1 MVLDR
6 GLVVLHALND
16 DCVTRV
22 TSWFP
27 AAKLNTEKVKKEK
40 RKQAQEHINIRNK
53 LSSIHIARILVE
65 SCRVLEGKITKSVT
79 DGEGLVC
86 SPVRV
91 SSRTI
96 RRNNPA

>member
-27 AAKLNTEKVKKEK
+27 AAKLNTEKVKKKKENTHK
-40 RKQAQEHINIRNK
+40 NTSISEISSA
-53 LSSIHIARILVE
+53 LSI
-65 SCRVLEGKITKSVT
+65 
-79 DGEGLVC
+79 
-86 SPVRV
+86 
-91 SSRTI
+91 
-96 RRNNPA
+96 

>member
-27 AAKLNTEKVKKEK
+27 AAKLNTDKVKKKKE
-40 RKQAQEHINIRNK
+40 NK
-53 LSSIHIARILVE
+53 HKNTSISEISSALYI
-65 SCRVLEGKITKSVT
+65 
-79 DGEGLVC
+79 
-86 SPVRV
+86 
-91 SSRTI
+91 
-96 RRNNPA
+96 

>member
-27 AAKLNTEKVKKEK
+27 AAKLNTEKVKKKKE
-40 RKQAQEHINIRNK
+40 NK
-53 LSSIHIARILVE
+53 HKNTSISEISSALYI
-65 SCRVLEGKITKSVT
+65 
-79 DGEGLVC
+79 
-86 SPVRV
+86 
-91 SSRTI
+91 
-96 RRNNPA
+96 